1 MADIDEI
8 TYTGIQTKD
17 NNTLVNDL
25 VTGFQDIYSQ
35 NGEVLNLDSN
45 TPDGQLIQL
54 LAYAGTVL
62 REMMTEVYNSCDPD
76 KCVGAIQ
83 DNRYQI
89 NYLTRKQGSYTL
101 QNIAITTNKTVSLQ
115 GLDASFNDA
124 EASAFSVS
132 DDNGNIWYLV
142 DSTTLLAG
150 TTSLEFRAKDMGA
163 VIPTIGTITNLVTII
178 PGVISAIN
186 NVGAT
191 SIGTEEESDSDFRIR
206 RARSVTIAGQSN
218 VDTIEADLLSLD
230 GVVAVRIHENRTDA
244 EDTTGTPAHSIWIIV
259 EGGAN
264 TDIANVIY
272 SNLAGA
278 GTRGAITVPITTASL
293 QEIEISFDREV
304 IVPLYIKFEVK
315 PITDY
320 GEINTEEV
328 KGYIA
333 ENLTYNIGED
343 VETSKVTQICA
354 DAMLSDGG
362 NGYALNVE
370 ISNGGTASATTTATG
385 ITSVSVV
392 SSTFQDANGD
402 ISGTYDF
409 TYTSEGEW
417 EYAGRYVS
425 LNDFGISYV
434 GTPAEND
441 VIEIT
446 YTAGTWTD
454 YLAVSS
460 IADKYTT
467 DSNKI
472 YISEFAS

>member
-1 MADIDEI
+1 MAENDEI
-8 TYTGIQTKD
+8 TYNGIETKD
-17 NNTLVNDL
+17 NATLVNDL
-25 VTGFQDIYSQ
+25 VTGLQDIYAQ
-35 NGEVLNLDSN
+35 NGETLNLDSN
-45 TPDGQLIQL
+45 TPDGQLIEL
-54 LAYAGTVL
+54 LAYAGSVV

-101 QNIAITTNKTVSLQ
+101 QNIAITANKTVSLQ
-115 GLDASFNDA
+115 GLDASFNDP

-150 TTSLEFRAKDMGA
+150 TTSLEFRAKEIGPVM
-163 VIPTIGTITNLVTII
+163 PTIGTITNLVTII

-230 GVVAVRIHENRTDA
+230 GVVAVRIHENRTNATDS
-244 EDTTGTPAHSIWIIV
+244 TGTPAHTIWVIV

-264 TDIANVIY
+264 TDIANIIY
-272 SNLAGA
+272 GNLAGS
-278 GTRGAITVPITTASL
+278 GTKGTITVPITTASL
-293 QEIEISFDREV
+293 QVIDINFDREI
-304 IVPLYIKFEVK
+304 IVPLYIKFEIK

-320 GEINTEEV
+320 GEINTDSIKE
-328 KGYIA
+328 YIA

-343 VETSKVTQICA
+343 VETSKITQICA

-362 NGYALNVE
+362 NGYALNIQ
-370 ISNGGTASATTTATG
+370 ISNGGSATASTTAAG

-402 ISGTYDF
+402 VSGTYDF
-409 TYTSEGEW
+409 TYTAEETW
-417 EYAGRYVS
+417 EYAGRTVTLS
-425 LNDFGISYV
+425 DFGISFV

-441 VIEIT
+441 TIQVT

-467 DSNKI
+467 DVKKI
-472 YISEFAS
+472 YISEFVS

>member
-230 GVVAVRIHENRTDA
+230 GVVAVRIHENRTDT
-244 EDTTGTPAHSIWIIV
+244 EDTTGTPAHSMWIIV

-293 QEIEISFDREV
+293 QEIEISFDREI

-328 KGYIA
+328 KDYIA
-333 ENLTYNIGED
+333 ENLIYNIGED

-370 ISNGGTASATTTATG
+370 ISNGGTASATTTATD

-409 TYTSEGEW
+409 TYTSEDEW

-446 YTAGTWTD
+446 YTAGIWTD

-467 DSNKI
+467 DANKI
-472 YISEFAS
+472 YISEFSA